1 MVIEIVEVD
10 TAEQVHRGGDR
21 DHAVLDLLAK
31 LTGQREVAE
40 VVGADVGFE
49 AIGGPG
55 QQWHAH
61 HASVVHQH
69 VNGFHRIGEC
79 PHAGQVAEVQ
89 MTNLDVAGH
98 VGQDPLAF
106 LDVAARDQHAVASL
120 CAAPTP
126 WPYPRRCCRP

>member
-1 MVIEIVEVD
+1 M
-10 TAEQVHRGGDR
+10 
-21 DHAVLDLLAK
+21 
-31 LTGQREVAE
+31 AE

-61 HASVVHQH
+61 HASVVHKH

-98 VGQDPLAF
+98 VGQDPLAL
-106 LDVAARDQHAVASL
+106 LDVAARDQHAVSL
-120 CAAPTP
+120 CGERRRRRLAHAAVAARDDDPHD
-126 WPYPRRCCRP
+126 C